1 MDAEII
7 AVGSELLTPHRL
19 DTNSLYLTE
28 KLNRLGIEV
37 RLKTVVGDDRRRLAQ
52 VLQAALSRSSLI
64 IATGGL
70 GPTEDDVTREVFS
83 QVLHLP
89 LQEVDEIRRQI
100 EERFQRY
107 GRKMPAINLRQAQV
121 PKGAEWL
128 ANPNG
133 TAPGLWIDH
142 AGVQIILLPGPPSEL
157 QPLFEDSCLDR
168 LARLVPP
175 QVLLTRVY
183 KVAGLPESEVDQRT
197 APLYTPYPNPE
208 TTLLASPGEI
218 EIHLRAKG
226 VNRKEAE
233 ALLHELGSKIEA
245 ELGEAI
251 FTSRGESLETVV
263 GNLLRTKGMTLGV
276 AEGCTGGRIAQR
288 MTSQPGSSSFFQ
300 GGIVCYQNASKTG
313 PGGIGRELIEQHGS
327 ASPEVCRALAESV
340 RRKMNASLGLAVT
353 GLCGPE
359 GGTEEKPVGLV
370 FIALADEQRSET
382 RKYRFLGDRDRI
394 QHQAAQSALERL
406 RRWLLP

>member
-28 KLNRLGIEV
+28 KLNSLGIEL
-37 RLKTVVGDDRRRLAQ
+37 RLKTVVGDDRRRLAA

-83 QVLHLP
+83 EILHLP
-89 LQEVDEIRRQI
+89 LYAVDEIRRQI

-107 GRKMPAINLRQAQV
+107 GRKMPTINLRQAQV

-133 TAPGLWIDH
+133 TAPGLWINQ
-142 AGVQIILLPGPPSEL
+142 AGVQIILLPGPPREL
-157 QPLFEDSCLDR
+157 EPLFEDSCFER
-168 LARLVPP
+168 LARLVSS
-175 QVLLTRVY
+175 QCLLTRVY
-183 KVAGLPESEVDQRT
+183 KVAGLPESEVDQRI
-197 APLYTPYPNPE
+197 APHYTPYQNPE

-226 VNRKEAE
+226 VNSKEAG
-233 ALLHELGSKIEA
+233 ALLSELGSKIEA
-245 ELGEAI
+245 ELKEAI
-251 FTSRGESLETVV
+251 FTSCGESLETVV
-263 GNLLRTKGMTLGV
+263 GNLLRTQGITLGV
-276 AEGCTGGRIAQR
+276 VEGCTGGRIAQR
-288 MTSQPGSSSFFQ
+288 MTWQPGSSSFFQ
-300 GGIVCYQNASKTG
+300 GGIVCYSNTSKVE
-313 PGGIGRELIEQHGS
+313 PGGIGRELIEQYGS
-327 ASPEVCRALAESV
+327 ASPEVCQALAASV
-340 RRKMNASLGLAVT
+340 RSKMKSALGLAVT
-353 GLCGPE
+353 GLCGPA

-370 FIALADEQRSET
+370 YIALADEQRSEAWEH
-382 RKYRFLGDRDRI
+382 RFLGDRDRI
-394 QHQAAQSALERL
+394 QHQASQSALEHL
-406 RRWLLP
+406 RWWLLR